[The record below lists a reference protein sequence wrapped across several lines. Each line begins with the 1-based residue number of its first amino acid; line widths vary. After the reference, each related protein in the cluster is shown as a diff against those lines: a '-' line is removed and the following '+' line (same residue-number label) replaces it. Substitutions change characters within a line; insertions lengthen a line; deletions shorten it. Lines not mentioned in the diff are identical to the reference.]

1 MCLMLFG
8 GACVGFVACGVNCRQ
23 KWFLEYLL
31 FKEEN
36 DSTKPKQLQK
46 LNRSK
51 RGSVIIVLKN
61 ECVRKRGFLVIK
73 GTCC

>member
-8 GACVGFVACGVNCRQ
+8 GACDGFVACGVNRRQ
-23 KWFLEYLL
+23 KWFLEHLL
-31 FKEEN
+31 FKAEN

-51 RGSVIIVLKN
+51 RGSGIIVLKN
-61 ECVRKRGFLVIK
+61 EYVRKRGVW
-73 GTCC
+73 

>member
-1 MCLMLFG
+1 MLFG
-8 GACVGFVACGVNCRQ
+8 GACVGFVACGVNRRQ

-31 FKEEN
+31 FKEKN

-51 RGSVIIVLKN
+51 RENGIIVLKN
-61 ECVRKRGFLVIK
+61 EYVRKRGFLVIK
-73 GTCC
+73 GACC